1 MEEIIVLNFFVCFQ
15 GAMAKP
21 RHNDTRDYQHTAEE
35 TECFNRRL
43 GKMRKKTY
51 VSFRVSK

>member
-1 MEEIIVLNFFVCFQ
+1 MLNFFVYFQ
-15 GAMAKP
+15 GAMAKS
-21 RHNDTRDYQHTAEE
+21 RSHDRRDYQHTAEE

>member
-1 MEEIIVLNFFVCFQ
+1 MEEIIVLNFFVYFQ
-15 GAMAKP
+15 GAMAKS
-21 RHNDTRDYQHTAEE
+21 RSHDRRDYQHTAEE